1 MRNFVVAEGNENK
14 EKNVQPSVKASAGN
28 PSAAAPQKD
37 ADKSP
42 SAPVSPAPAKAPA
55 ATSKPASAAAGAA
68 TKASVPAQA
77 EGAAAKPSTPKA
89 SPSAPVSPAPA
100 KVPAAASKSAPAKTA
115 PAGTPAMSSAGKPA
129 TVTAEKESI
138 LFVSLSE
145 GESRRSRKWR
155 KIRRALKSP
164 WLLLVIVPTVLA
176 FIYFLLLASPMYVS
190 NASFA
195 IRSANASSSSGMDIA
210 SVFLKTSGSTGNDTY
225 ILNDYIQSLDIAQ
238 DIDREL
244 GIVAHYSS
252 HDHDIISRLWSH
264 PTQNE
269 LARYWRWAVVPQLNV
284 DTGIISLEVKAYTPQ
299 MAQQITEAV
308 LSRSEALVN
317 AMNKRAQSDA
327 VALASKEVQR
337 AEERVRNAQSSMREF
352 RDAHNLIDPKVT
364 AEGLQGL
371 VTGLEAEAT
380 TLRTQISEA
389 RSYMKADAPLI
400 KSLTQR
406 LAAVE
411 KQLDE
416 EKLRVAGQNSTQ
428 GNLNSLVAAYEDLTI
443 EAEFAQKQLVSAMTS
458 LEQAR
463 IQQMAQ
469 SRYVVAYQQPT
480 LPDESLYPRPFL
492 FTLYV
497 FAGLLLLMG
506 IVSLVWASIREH
518 AGF

>member
-1 MRNFVVAEGNENK
+1 MAESNENK
-14 EKNVQPSVKASAGN
+14 EKNVQPSEKAPAGN
-28 PSAAAPQKD
+28 PSAAAPQN
-37 ADKSP
+37 A
-42 SAPVSPAPAKAPA
+42 ATVSPAVPASTASAKASAAAKPSPAASVGAASKVSAQSPVAPAKAPA
-55 ATSKPASAAAGAA
+55 A
-68 TKASVPAQA
+68 
-77 EGAAAKPSTPKA
+77 AK
-89 SPSAPVSPAPA
+89 SAPVKAAPA
-100 KVPAAASKSAPAKTA
+100 S
-115 PAGTPAMSSAGKPA
+115 TPAMSSLSKLSPEP
-129 TVTAEKESI
+129 VEKESI
-138 LFVSLSE
+138 LLVSLSG
-145 GESRRSRKWR
+145 GESGRKGKR
-155 KIRRALKSP
+155 GKLCQVLKSP
-164 WLLLVIVPTVLA
+164 WFLLVVVPTVLA

-190 NASFA
+190 HASFA
-195 IRSANASSSSGMDIA
+195 IRSADASSSSGMDIA
-210 SVFLKTSGSTGNDTY
+210 SMFLRTSGSTGNDTY
-225 ILNDYIQSLDIAQ
+225 IINDYIQSLDIAR

-252 HDHDIISRLWSH
+252 HDHDIISRLWSN
-264 PTQNE
+264 PTQDE

-284 DTGIISLEVKAYTPQ
+284 DTGIISLEVKAYTPK
-299 MAQQITEAV
+299 MAQQVTEAV
-308 LSRSEALVN
+308 LARSEALVN
-317 AMNKRAQSDA
+317 AMNERAQKDA
-327 VALASKEVQR
+327 VSLAREEVQR
-337 AEERVRNAQSSMREF
+337 AEERVRNAQSAMREF

-371 VTGLEAEAT
+371 LTGLEAEAT

-411 KQLDE
+411 KQLAE

-443 EAEFAQKQLVSAMTS
+443 EAEFAQKQLVSAMAS
-458 LEQAR
+458 LERAR

-497 FAGLLLLMG
+497 FAGVLLFLG

>member
-1 MRNFVVAEGNENK
+1 MV
-14 EKNVQPSVKASAGN
+14 KNNVTYTRQY
-28 PSAAAPQKD
+28 
-37 ADKSP
+37 
-42 SAPVSPAPAKAPA
+42 
-55 ATSKPASAAAGAA
+55 
-68 TKASVPAQA
+68 TK
-77 EGAAAKPSTPKA
+77 T
-89 SPSAPVSPAPA
+89 
-100 KVPAAASKSAPAKTA
+100 
-115 PAGTPAMSSAGKPA
+115 
-129 TVTAEKESI
+129 
-138 LFVSLSE
+138 L
-145 GESRRSRKWR
+145 WR
-155 KIRRALKSP
+155 KLRRWMKKRAFITALV
-164 WLLLVIVPTVLA
+164 LPTVLA

-190 NASFA
+190 HASFA

-264 PTQNE
+264 PTQDE
-269 LARYWRWAVVPQLNV
+269 LARYWRWAVVPKLNV
-284 DTGIISLEVKAYTPQ
+284 DTGIISLEVKAYTPH
-299 MAQQITEAV
+299 MAQQVTEAV
-308 LSRSEALVN
+308 LARSEALVN

-327 VALASKEVQR
+327 VALASQEVRR
-337 AEERVRNAQSSMREF
+337 AEERVRNAQSAMRDF
-352 RDAHNLIDPKVT
+352 RDAHNLIDPKTT

-411 KQLDE
+411 KQLAE
-416 EKLRVAGQNSTQ
+416 EKLRVAGQSSPQ
-428 GNLNSLVAAYEDLTI
+428 GNLNALVADYEDLAI

-463 IQQMAQ
+463 VQQMAQ

>member
-1 MRNFVVAEGNENK
+1 MKECVMVKDNVAN
-14 EKNVQPSVKASAGN
+14 AG
-28 PSAAAPQKD
+28 QY
-37 ADKSP
+37 
-42 SAPVSPAPAKAPA
+42 
-55 ATSKPASAAAGAA
+55 
-68 TKASVPAQA
+68 TK
-77 EGAAAKPSTPKA
+77 T
-89 SPSAPVSPAPA
+89 
-100 KVPAAASKSAPAKTA
+100 
-115 PAGTPAMSSAGKPA
+115 
-129 TVTAEKESI
+129 
-138 LFVSLSE
+138 L
-145 GESRRSRKWR
+145 WR
-155 KIRRALKSP
+155 KIRRWMKKRAFVTALV
-164 WLLLVIVPTVLA
+164 LPTVLA

-190 NASFA
+190 HASFA
-195 IRSANASSSSGMDIA
+195 IRSADASSSSGMDIA
-210 SVFLKTSGSTGNDTY
+210 SMFLRTSGSTGNDTY
-225 ILNDYIQSLDIAQ
+225 IINDYIQSLDIAQ

-244 GIVAHYSS
+244 GVVAHYSS
-252 HDHDIISRLWSH
+252 HDHDIISRLWSN
-264 PTQNE
+264 PTQDE

-284 DTGIISLEVKAYTPQ
+284 DTGIISLEVKAYTPE
-299 MAQQITEAV
+299 MAQQVTEAV
-308 LSRSEALVN
+308 LERSEALVN
-317 AMNKRAQSDA
+317 AMNERAQKDA
-327 VALASKEVQR
+327 VALAREEVQR

-352 RDAHNLIDPKVT
+352 RDAHNLIDPKTT
-364 AEGLQGL
+364 AAGLQGL

-416 EKLRVAGQNSTQ
+416 EKLRVAGQSSTQ
-428 GNLNSLVAAYEDLTI
+428 GNLNALVADYEDLAI

-463 IQQMAQ
+463 VQQMAQ

-480 LPDESLYPRPFL
+480 LPDESLYPKPFL

-497 FAGLLLLMG
+497 FAGLLLFLG

>member
-1 MRNFVVAEGNENK
+1 
-14 EKNVQPSVKASAGN
+14 
-28 PSAAAPQKD
+28 
-37 ADKSP
+37 
-42 SAPVSPAPAKAPA
+42 
-55 ATSKPASAAAGAA
+55 
-68 TKASVPAQA
+68 
-77 EGAAAKPSTPKA
+77 
-89 SPSAPVSPAPA
+89 
-100 KVPAAASKSAPAKTA
+100 
-115 PAGTPAMSSAGKPA
+115 MSSAGKPA

-190 NASFA
+190 HASFA

>member
-1 MRNFVVAEGNENK
+1 MAEGNENK

>member
-1 MRNFVVAEGNENK
+1 
-14 EKNVQPSVKASAGN
+14 
-28 PSAAAPQKD
+28 
-37 ADKSP
+37 
-42 SAPVSPAPAKAPA
+42 
-55 ATSKPASAAAGAA
+55 
-68 TKASVPAQA
+68 
-77 EGAAAKPSTPKA
+77 
-89 SPSAPVSPAPA
+89 
-100 KVPAAASKSAPAKTA
+100 
-115 PAGTPAMSSAGKPA
+115 
-129 TVTAEKESI
+129 
-138 LFVSLSE
+138 
-145 GESRRSRKWR
+145 
-155 KIRRALKSP
+155 
-164 WLLLVIVPTVLA
+164 
-176 FIYFLLLASPMYVS
+176 
-190 NASFA
+190 
-195 IRSANASSSSGMDIA
+195 
-210 SVFLKTSGSTGNDTY
+210 
-225 ILNDYIQSLDIAQ
+225 
-238 DIDREL
+238 
-244 GIVAHYSS
+244 
-252 HDHDIISRLWSH
+252 
-264 PTQNE
+264 
-269 LARYWRWAVVPQLNV
+269 
-284 DTGIISLEVKAYTPQ
+284 
-299 MAQQITEAV
+299 
-308 LSRSEALVN
+308 
-317 AMNKRAQSDA
+317 
-327 VALASKEVQR
+327 
-337 AEERVRNAQSSMREF
+337 MREF

-389 RSYMKADAPLI
+389 QSYMKADAPLI